1 MNDKKE
7 TMEKVLNFI
16 KEHKSE
22 VMESIKNGDIG
33 KLIGV
38 SPDDLELK

>member
-7 TMEKVLNFI
+7 SIEKALNFV

-22 VMESIKNGDIG
+22 IMEIIKNGSIG

>member
-1 MNDKKE
+1 MFKIFE
-7 TMEKVLNFI
+7 LII

-22 VMESIKNGDIG
+22 VMESIKNGDID